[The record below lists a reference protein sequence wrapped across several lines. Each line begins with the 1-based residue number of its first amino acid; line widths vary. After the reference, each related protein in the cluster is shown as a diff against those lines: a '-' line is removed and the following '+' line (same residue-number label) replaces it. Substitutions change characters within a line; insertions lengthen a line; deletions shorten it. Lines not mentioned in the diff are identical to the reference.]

1 MMILRLSRITTSV
14 ILIILTIK
22 HIYIY
27 IKYRLIANLYVF
39 LMIYQMLDIIKHS
52 DALKLSETTKALVA
66 QFVLRAK
73 YSVVGSATKAS
84 KWLQ

>member
-1 MMILRLSRITTSV
+1 MKIEKPEEELSNQ
-14 ILIILTIK
+14 LK
-22 HIYIY
+22 MPQ
-27 IKYRLIANLYVF
+27 N
-39 LMIYQMLDIIKHS
+39 QMLDIIKHS
-52 DALKLSETTKALVA
+52 DALKLSETTTTTKALVA

>member
-1 MMILRLSRITTSV
+1 MKIEKPGKELSNQ
-14 ILIILTIK
+14 LK
-22 HIYIY
+22 MPQ
-27 IKYRLIANLYVF
+27 N
-39 LMIYQMLDIIKHS
+39 QMLDIIKHS